1 MGVGTGQSK
10 KLNISYNTL
19 FYKPPT
25 MYYNIIRLGGD
36 SVPDKSITYTEQ
48 QVNQVLTLL
57 GLVPVRGQQQI
68 KVMGLIY
75 DILSAPVIEEDPKK
89 E

>member
-1 MGVGTGQSK
+1 MGVLIC
-10 KLNISYNTL
+10 KLMLMMLPFNI
-19 FYKPPT
+19 
-25 MYYNIIRLGGD
+25 IIRLGGD
-36 SVPDKSITYTEQ
+36 SVPDKNITYTEQ

-75 DILSAPVIEEDPKK
+75 DILSAPVVEEDPKK

>member
-1 MGVGTGQSK
+1 M
-10 KLNISYNTL
+10 
-19 FYKPPT
+19 
-25 MYYNIIRLGGD
+25 
-36 SVPDKSITYTEQ
+36 PDKNITYTEQ
-48 QVNQVLTLL
+48 QVNQVLSLL

-75 DILSAPVIEEDPKK
+75 DILSAPAIEEDPKK